1 MPLLTFNLRP
11 PRAHLRTFGI
21 ACAAILTLLAIVNRH
36 GHPRLSL
43 VLAVVAPLLAAVAV
57 FAPQWMR
64 WPFVAAMVVAYP
76 VGFVVSW
83 VVLALVYY
91 GVVTPIGF
99 LRRRLVGDPLERA
112 IDPAAATY
120 WTPRPPPPPADR
132 YFRQY

>member
-11 PRAHLRTFGI
+11 PRPHLRTFAV
-21 ACAAILTLLAIVNRH
+21 ACAVLLTLLAVVNRH
-36 GHPRLSL
+36 GHPRVSL
-43 VLAVVAPLLAAVAV
+43 VLAIVAPLLAAVAV

-83 VVLALVYY
+83 VVLAAVYY
-91 GVVTPIGF
+91 GVLTPIGF
-99 LRRRLVGDPLERA
+99 LRRRLAGDPLERTV
-112 IDPAAATY
+112 DPAAKTY
-120 WTPRPPPPPADR
+120 WHRRPPPPPTGR